1 MTTFLTEPNLD
12 LDSPIATADNP
23 PNLAGDSQVHRADT
37 VNMADVATP
46 LPGESSSQPTRMVS
60 ALRSSNSKSK
70 PKRVHTRVSIVIPE
84 SRPPT
89 NHDVTAAPALR
100 SDHGTKTSPDLS
112 IKTTPWA
119 KTLILTLDGG
129 GIRGYS
135 SLIILRALLTEIAT
149 IEQTLEPHAQSSAHT
164 ERIDSDT
171 IPDHVLRKGQYLPC
185 HYFDYI
191 AGTSVGGLIAIM
203 LGMLGQSVDDC
214 INEFR
219 RQNKSIPL
227 SDDAQVIGIDFPLL
241 HRRSTWP
248 TRRTRSFFDT
258 FAKFSATATGR
269 ARPPSMQV
277 PPASSPATS
286 QNADSDSATTAD
298 SIEFRKDSMQCQTLA
313 WCTEVEEKKERHPY
327 AFCTYREEDESQK
340 LISIPEVAK
349 AITTPASPSFKPFKL
364 GSGQFVDGSKEIR
377 DPTLEVLKEMTG
389 LLHGPGEPPIDL
401 LLSLGTDEHNAWFYE
416 KLRRPSGAVG
426 ASMSQIDIGKEEG
439 KSYLHYQRFEVT
451 DIRLGLRRKHYLRE
465 IEEATEKW
473 LTTDHQKDKIRQY
486 AQMLVERRRLRAATP
501 RWETFALGVRYSC
514 FHDECK
520 AADRTFDSRGDFY
533 EHLDRK
539 HRLLKEAAKSG
550 LDIEQVLDKG
560 RQFGCT

>member
-1 MTTFLTEPNLD
+1 MP
-12 LDSPIATADNP
+12 
-23 PNLAGDSQVHRADT
+23 
-37 VNMADVATP
+37 
-46 LPGESSSQPTRMVS
+46 VS
-60 ALRSSNSKSK
+60 ALRSSTSRAK
-70 PKRVHTRVSIVIPE
+70 PKRVHTRVSIVIPGN
-84 SRPPT
+84 PTT
-89 NHDVTAAPALR
+89 NHDVTSLR
-100 SDHGTKTSPDLS
+100 SNNSTKRSPDLAV
-112 IKTTPWA
+112 KTTPWA

-129 GIRGYS
+129 GIKGYS
-135 SLIILRALLTEIAT
+135 SLIILRVLMQEIAS
-149 IEQTLEPHAQSSAHT
+149 IEQSLEPHAHSSAHT
-164 ERIDSDT
+164 ERIPSDT
-171 IPDHVLRKGQYLPC
+171 IPDHVLRNGQYLPC

-203 LGMLGQSVDDC
+203 LGMLGKSVDDC

-227 SDDAQVIGIDFPLL
+227 PDDAQVIGIDFPLL

-258 FAKFSATATGR
+258 FAKFSATATRR
-269 ARPPSMQV
+269 ARPQSMQN
-277 PPASSPATS
+277 PPASSPASS
-286 QNADSDSATTAD
+286 QDADADSATTAD
-298 SIEFRKDSMQCQTLA
+298 SIEFRKDSLQCQTLA
-313 WCTEVEEKKERHPY
+313 WCTEVEEKKDSERHPY
-327 AFCTYREEDESQK
+327 AFCTYRGENESQK

-377 DPTLEVLKEMTG
+377 DPTLEVLKEMTA
-389 LLHGPGEPPIDL
+389 LLHGPGGPPVGL

-416 KLRRPSGAVG
+416 KLRWPSGSMG
-426 ASMSQIDIGKEEG
+426 ASSSQIDIGKEEG

-451 DIRLGLRRKHYLRE
+451 DIRLGMRKKHYLRE

-473 LTTDHQKDKIRQY
+473 LTTDHQKEKIHHY
-486 AQMLVERRRLRAATP
+486 AQVLVERRRARASTS

-514 FHDECK
+514 FHDECQ

-550 LDIEQVLDKG
+550 LDIEVLLDKG